1 MVSYFPAIFVCLLFS
16 MSSSRGADTKT
27 ATQSDGTFRVF
38 VSTDLGGDPDDIQS
52 LVHLLHYTDVLR
64 LEGIISSNDV
74 NIIREWVKRTDLD
87 YLRDRGHDKLMA
99 EQDVLDVLQQGGA
112 KPGFPGK
119 NGGNEGS
126 DYLIKCAKRESQAY
140 LWVLARGPL
149 TDVAQAL
156 HDAPE
161 ISRSI
166 RLLSIGG
173 WNTKSDPEARRYIY
187 QHLGDKWPELW
198 WIENGMFPGNHKLP
212 PFFGYW
218 YDKNPDGK
226 YGSRGFLKRVI
237 RGSGTDS
244 NGRFEKKLG
253 DAFPVARQGKLKRSD
268 MLKEGDS
275 PTFMYLLSSA
285 IGNVGNPD
293 DPTGESWGG
302 RWYQPFP
309 NSFPNY
315 YTDLDAPPEI

>member
-64 LEGIISSNDV
+64 VEGIISSFCPGAKNDV
-74 NIIREWVKRTDLD
+74 NKIREWVKRTDLD
-87 YLRDRGHDKLMA
+87 TLRDRGHDKLMA

-140 LWVLARGPL
+140 LWVLAWGPL

-156 HDAPE
+156 YDAPE

-173 WNTKSDPEARRYIY
+173 WNTKSERPA
-187 QHLGDKWPELW
+187 
-198 WIENGMFPGNHKLP
+198 
-212 PFFGYW
+212 
-218 YDKNPDGK
+218 
-226 YGSRGFLKRVI
+226 VI
-237 RGSGTDS
+237 ST
-244 NGRFEKKLG
+244 N
-253 DAFPVARQGKLKRSD
+253 
-268 MLKEGDS
+268 
-275 PTFMYLLSSA
+275 
-285 IGNVGNPD
+285 I
-293 DPTGESWGG
+293 
-302 RWYQPFP
+302 
-309 NSFPNY
+309 
-315 YTDLDAPPEI
+315 